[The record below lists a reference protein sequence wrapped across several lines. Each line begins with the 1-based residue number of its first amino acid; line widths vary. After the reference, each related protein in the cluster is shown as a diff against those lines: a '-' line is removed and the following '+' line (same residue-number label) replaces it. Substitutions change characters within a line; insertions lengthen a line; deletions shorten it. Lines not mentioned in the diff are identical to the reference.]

1 LKQAELLDLIE
12 EAYKNAPP
20 TAFPSVRDALKVAG
34 AALKYLTDQCEDE
47 DGPEDPPTN

>member
-20 TAFPSVRDALKVAG
+20 TPFPSVRDALKIAG
-34 AALKYLTDQCEDE
+34 AALKYLTDQCEDKDDDQE
-47 DGPEDPPTN
+47 S